1 MSKKVPIQAYAS
13 YFGVSRQAIHAWLR
27 KYIVANKEKFDP
39 KDMNSVF
46 KFFEYLQQQYYP
58 ASLRNERR
66 FKPQQN

>member
-27 KYIVANKEKFDP
+27 KYNEANKEKYDP

-46 KFFEYLQQQYYP
+46 EFFEHLQKQYH
-58 ASLRNERR
+58 
-66 FKPQQN
+66 